1 MSLLFRKLRIDEID
15 FRVQSISAK
24 GEATILAYKDARVDM
39 SMLDEVVGPYNW
51 QRDYKVIDDNLYCGV
66 AIVVTDQD
74 SKESRWVWKW
84 DVGTAGDMEKE
95 KSASSDALALN

>member
-24 GEATILAYKDARVDM
+24 GEAVILAYKDARVDM

-66 AIVVTDQD
+66 GIIVSDVDTK
-74 SKESRWVWKW
+74 SERWIWKW

-95 KSASSDALALN
+95 KSASSDALAN